1 MSKLMTALF
10 AAGLGFAGIGA
21 ADAKS
26 EYENTPS
33 ARENARDANAQA
45 TYKVAIEECADFA
58 GNRRNTCVQEA
69 RAEFTESQTGATV
82 ERGAANDA
90 PRDAA
95 ATPRVVHNQG
105 YSNMR
110 DAEYAVVIEE
120 CDPHA
125 GPVRNACVSNA
136 NLKFGKH

>member
-33 ARENARDANAQA
+33 ARENARDTNAQA

-58 GNRRNTCVQEA
+58 GNRRNACVQEA
-69 RAEFTESQTGATV
+69 SAEFTESQTSATV
-82 ERGAANDA
+82 DRGAAYDA
-90 PRDAA
+90 HGDAA
-95 ATPRVVHNQG
+95 PTPRIVRNQG
-105 YSNMR
+105 YADMR

-125 GPVRNACVSNA
+125 GPVRNACVRNA